1 MLDNVRANKM
11 FSFDE
16 CKVILNLQCGVDQSL
31 GDSAASRAVDR
42 NYGMYSIELHG
53 LELESAESNP

>member
-1 MLDNVRANKM
+1 LLDNIRTDKV

-16 CKVILNLQCGVDQSL
+16 YKVILNLQCGVDQSL
-31 GDSAASRAVDR
+31 GDAAASRAADR

-53 LELESAESNP
+53 LELESTESNP